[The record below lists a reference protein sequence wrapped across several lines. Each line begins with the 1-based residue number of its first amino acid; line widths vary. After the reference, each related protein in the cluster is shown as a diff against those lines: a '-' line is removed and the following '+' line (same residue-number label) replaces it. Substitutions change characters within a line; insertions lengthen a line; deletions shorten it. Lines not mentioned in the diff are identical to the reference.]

1 MSFALKYA
9 ASVIAIIAAVSGAGV
24 LILSAGAMPA
34 ECHARPGSFDEILAP
49 SATPEC
55 REALEGYSR

>member
-1 MSFALKYA
+1 MPFALKYA
-9 ASVIAIIAAVSGAGV
+9 ASVVAIIAAISGASV
-24 LILSAGAMPA
+24 LIASAGAMPA

-55 REALEGYSR
+55 REALASYSR

>member
-9 ASVIAIIAAVSGAGV
+9 AGVIAIIAAIAGAGV
-24 LILSAGAMPA
+24 LISSAGAMPA

-55 REALEGYSR
+55 REALDSYSR